1 MQKPFRFFRRFV
13 LLRSALLLAVALI
26 AATAPSSFAAEDYPE
41 ARALLPEQIKKSGV
55 LRIGS
60 QQTYPPIE
68 FKMSQSGEVM
78 GVSAEL
84 LGEVARRLGLR
95 LEWVQLDYGAL
106 ITGAKAGRF
115 DVVSGGISDQIERE
129 KELDFV
135 NYLIAGTGIL
145 CLEERVGEFS
155 SLEDFSGLTLS
166 YTFGAK
172 NTEAYVHKVS
182 DALVAAGREPI
193 KTISLPGSAEARMQL
208 DLKRADG
215 YLNEVFLLSYIVRQN
230 PGVYA
235 VVRGGRYTFS
245 NIVTSWGFL
254 KKNTNLRDAVKVVLQ
269 GMLEDGVYLDIARK
283 WGVAANTL
291 HEITINMPWELRE

>member
-1 MQKPFRFFRRFV
+1 MKKISGLFFYRLHITYLTLF
-13 LLRSALLLAVALI
+13 LFAASLI
-26 AATAPSSFAAEDYPE
+26 ASPPCAAEPMPD
-41 ARALLPEQIKKSGV
+41 AVGLLPDSVRQSGV

-68 FKMSQSGEVM
+68 FKMVASGEVV

-84 LGEVARRLGLR
+84 LGEIARRLGLR

-115 DVVSGGISDQIERE
+115 DVVSGGISDQIERQ

-145 CLEERVGEFS
+145 CLAERVHEFQ
-155 SLEDFSGLTLS
+155 SLEDFSGLTVS

-172 NTEAYVHKVS
+172 NTEAYVHKIS
-182 DALVAAGREPI
+182 DELVAAGKEPI
-193 KTISLPGSAEARMQL
+193 RTISLPGSAEARMQI

-215 YLNEVFLLSYIVRQN
+215 YLNEVFSHAYVMRQN
-230 PGVYA
+230 PGTYGI
-235 VVRGGRYTFS
+235 VRDGRYTFS

-254 KKNTNLRDAVKVVLQ
+254 KKNAGLRDAIRTVLQ
-269 GMLEDGVYLDIARK
+269 GMLDDGTYLTICRK

-291 HEITINMPWELRE
+291 HEITINTPWEYRE